1 MGWDFPWFNKSC
13 IQLSR
18 RSADPIIYRFGVFI
32 DPSTCLA
39 GFWHIITQK
48 HFPQATSR
56 KTQKKVAFSKK
67 LHLTRETG
75 SNAAEIFFCYVFQ
88 TINSQLADR
97 LLFLVLWGGGGK
109 LIKKTIAPSYL
120 QHCTWGKHRSIS
132 PIPWLPPMRQLNKGL
147 VFRGFDGDICGF
159 CTKLKVLGLMESL
172 RFGQFLWIVMFER
185 FSYFMES

>member
-18 RSADPIIYRFGVFI
+18 RSVDPIIYRFGVFI

-120 QHCTWGKHRSIS
+120 RKASQYFTDTMITTYEATQQGSCFSW
-132 PIPWLPPMRQLNKGL
+132 
-147 VFRGFDGDICGF
+147 FRWRY
-159 CTKLKVLGLMESL
+159 L
-172 RFGQFLWIVMFER
+172 RLLHKT
-185 FSYFMES
+185 